1 MVSPEG
7 IDAISDEIFGLI
19 GSGRQVQPF
28 SRRFAGFDMAT
39 AYEVARQ
46 VCDRRVA
53 RGEAIVGRKIGFTN
67 REVQRAFGISAP
79 ICNFMFDTTLSELS
93 GTDGTFSVGHLSE
106 PLIEPEIA
114 LHLARAPTP
123 GMSDAELVRCVDWIA
138 HGFEIVFSIFPG
150 WKFDVP
156 DSVAAFGLHGGYRIG
171 PKQSIA
177 NDPDGWERMLRG
189 FEIGIESSTGVVRHG
204 RGSNVLG
211 GPIQALRFLVEEMER
226 FQSCMPVQAG
236 EIVTTG
242 TLTDA
247 MPAKAG
253 EEWRTQI
260 SGMELPGLRLQFT

>member
-7 IDAISDEIFGLI
+7 IAAISDEIFDLI
-19 GSGRQVQPF
+19 GTGRQVQPF
-28 SRRFAGFDMAT
+28 TSRFAGFDMAA
-39 AYEVARQ
+39 AYEIANQ

-53 RGEAIVGRKIGFTN
+53 RGESIVGRKIGFTN
-67 REVQRAFGISAP
+67 RKVQRAYGISGP

-93 GTDGTFSVGHLSE
+93 ETDGTFSVGHLSE

-114 LHLARAPTP
+114 LHLASTPTP

-138 HGFEIVFSIFPG
+138 HGFEVVFSIFPG

-171 PKQSIA
+171 PRKPIA
-177 NDPDGWERMLRG
+177 NDPDGWEQKLRS
-189 FEIGIESSTGVVRHG
+189 FEIRIESSAGAVRNG
-204 RGSNVLG
+204 RGTNVLD
-211 GPIQALRFLVEEMER
+211 GPIQALRFLVDEMQR
-226 FQSCMPVQAG
+226 FPSCVPVQAG
-236 EIVTTG
+236 EIITTG

-247 MPAKAG
+247 MPAKVG

-260 SGMELPGLRLQFT
+260 SGMELPGLKLQFK

>member
-114 LHLARAPTP
+114 LHLARTPTP

-177 NDPDGWERMLRG
+177 NDPDGWERMLRS